1 MDLPVQFPSDGDV
14 ICEEVA
20 RFRALSPEERIE
32 YIRGMITAGAM
43 MMRRSPKAE
52 FLRQY
57 TVEQEDLAQQA
68 IKDFISRHA
77 G

>member
-14 ICEEVA
+14 IREEVA